1 MHMHARS
8 DHRNAHARRQLRG
21 RAVVVGID
29 ADSARYRVKTR
40 VCVCEREHIAAWTVV
55 CNGVYVCVVQQVTHV
70 AVQGSSRD
78 DSCGSALVY
87 GTAWSWLYDGIHG
100 ANVWGNRGGCN
111 QGRTACSPAVFAVQM
126 P

>member
-8 DHRNAHARRQLRG
+8 DHRNAHARTQLRG

-55 CNGVYVCVVQQVTHV
+55 CNGVYVCGVQHVAHV
-70 AVQGSSRD
+70 AVHGSSRD
-78 DSCGSALVY
+78 DSCGSGAI
-87 GTAWSWLYDGIHG
+87 WLYDGVHG
-100 ANVWGNRGGCN
+100 ANVWGHRGECN
-111 QGRTACSPAVFAVQM
+111 QGRTA
-126 P
+126 